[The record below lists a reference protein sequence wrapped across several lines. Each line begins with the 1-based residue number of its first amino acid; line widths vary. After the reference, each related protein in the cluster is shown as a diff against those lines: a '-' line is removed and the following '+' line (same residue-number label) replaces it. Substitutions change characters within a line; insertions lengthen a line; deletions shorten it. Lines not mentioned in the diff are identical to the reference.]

1 VLSKQIAIDRSFSAS
16 LIEILKQN
24 DCKAAATLTA
34 AWTDLQWHT
43 AKFVVQTHGIA
54 PLFYKLCSLSG
65 AYDNFNPAFQGYI
78 SEQYYLNQARINKV
92 EVTLQGILEQSSLK
106 PMAVMPLKGALL
118 VADYYEDA
126 ALRPMSDIDLLVK
139 PEDVANAGQIL
150 SERGYCLVEDS
161 FHHVQ
166 YMLPGK
172 PVSMNG
178 EHPDNPLVIEL
189 HKEVNW
195 PIGHLDYDIT
205 DLLWQNAE
213 NGFLGYEYAFKPSE
227 DDLLMMLA
235 CHCARNQYEGQMRAI
250 QLYDLKLVAESLDHG
265 QWVSLIKKAEKSGF
279 YWVLYS
285 ALHTTDRFLGLDASV
300 MTELNNLTNVPGKFK
315 HLIKS
320 QSLDTVI
327 ADNEYKT
334 LYYRLSSGDMRN
346 KKVLLSLYEY
356 ILNQVRYSNQLQWFE
371 PGRETFRAI
380 MNLMKPSRGKKEK
393 WGWFIASFG
402 SWVIT
407 PLAQLFLAVGGQGL
421 REKILETLRSKLLKQ
436 SYYTESLK
444 G

>member
-1 VLSKQIAIDRSFSAS
+1 LLSKQIATDRSFSAS

-24 DCKAAATLTA
+24 DCNAALTLTA
-34 AWTDLQWHT
+34 AWTELQWHT

-92 EVTLQGILEQSSLK
+92 KGTLQDILEQSSLK
-106 PMAVMPLKGALL
+106 SMAVMPLKGALL
-118 VADYYEDA
+118 ITNYYEDA

-139 PEDVANAGQIL
+139 PEDLADIGQIL
-150 SERGYCLVEDS
+150 HEMGYDLVQDS

-166 YMLPGK
+166 YMIPGK

-213 NGFLGYEYAFKPSE
+213 NKFLGYDYAFKPSE
-227 DDLLMMLA
+227 DNLLMMLA

-250 QLYDLKLVAESLDHG
+250 QLYDLKLVAESFERQNWARLQENVQKG
-265 QWVSLIKKAEKSGF
+265 GF
-279 YWVLYS
+279 DRAIYA
-285 ALHTTDRFLGLDASV
+285 ALHTTERFLGFATNDVIESG
-300 MTELNNLTNVPGKFK
+300 NLINVPGKFK
-315 HLIKS
+315 HLIES
-320 QSLDTVI
+320 QSFDTVI

-334 LYYRLSSGDMRN
+334 LYYRLSSGEGHNN
-346 KKVLLSLYEY
+346 KVMLSLYEY
-356 ILNQVRYSNQLQWFE
+356 LLNQVRYSNQLQWFE

-380 MNLMKPSRGKKEK
+380 LDLMKPSQGKKEK
-393 WGWFIASFG
+393 WGWFIAYLG
-402 SWVIT
+402 SWIIT
-407 PLAQLFLAVGGQGL
+407 PLALLILSVGGQGL
-421 REKILETLRSKLLKQ
+421 REKILEILRSKLLRQ
-436 SYYTESLK
+436 SYYTELLK

>member
-1 VLSKQIAIDRSFSAS
+1 LLSKQIAIDRSFSAS

-24 DCKAAATLTA
+24 DCKAAGTLTA
-34 AWTDLQWHT
+34 AWTELQWHT

-92 EVTLQGILEQSSLK
+92 KGTLQDILEQSSLK
-106 PMAVMPLKGALL
+106 SMAVMPLKGALL
-118 VADYYEDA
+118 VTNYYEDA

-139 PEDVANAGQIL
+139 PEDLADIGQIL
-150 SERGYCLVEDS
+150 HEMGYDLVQDS

-166 YMLPGK
+166 YMIPGK

-213 NGFLGYEYAFKPSE
+213 NKFLGYDYAFKPSE
-227 DDLLMMLA
+227 DNLLMMLA

-250 QLYDLKLVAESLDHG
+250 QLYDLKLVAESFERQNWARLQENVQKG
-265 QWVSLIKKAEKSGF
+265 GF
-279 YWVLYS
+279 DRAIYA
-285 ALHTTDRFLGLDASV
+285 ALHTTERFLGFATNDVIESG
-300 MTELNNLTNVPGKFK
+300 NLINVPGKFK
-315 HLIKS
+315 HLIES
-320 QSLDTVI
+320 QSFDTVI

-334 LYYRLSSGDMRN
+334 LYYRLSSGEGHNN
-346 KKVLLSLYEY
+346 KVMLSLYEY
-356 ILNQVRYSNQLQWFE
+356 LLNQVRYSNQLQWFE

-380 MNLMKPSRGKKEK
+380 LDLMKPSQGKKEK
-393 WGWFIASFG
+393 WGWFIAYLG
-402 SWVIT
+402 SWIIT
-407 PLAQLFLAVGGQGL
+407 PLALLILSVGGQGL
-421 REKILETLRSKLLKQ
+421 REKILEILRSKLLRQ
-436 SYYTESLK
+436 SYYTELLK

>member
-1 VLSKQIAIDRSFSAS
+1 MLSKQIAIDRSFSAS

-24 DCKAAATLTA
+24 DCKAAGTLTA
-34 AWTDLQWHT
+34 AWTELQWHT

-92 EVTLQGILEQSSLK
+92 KGTLQDILEQSSLK
-106 PMAVMPLKGALL
+106 SMAVMPLKGALL
-118 VADYYEDA
+118 ITNYYEDA

-139 PEDVANAGQIL
+139 PEDLADIGQIL
-150 SERGYCLVEDS
+150 HEMGYDLVQDS

-166 YMLPGK
+166 YMIPGK

-213 NGFLGYEYAFKPSE
+213 NKFLGYDYAFKPSE
-227 DDLLMMLA
+227 DNLLMMLA

-250 QLYDLKLVAESLDHG
+250 QLYDLKLVAESFERQNWARLQENVQKG
-265 QWVSLIKKAEKSGF
+265 GF
-279 YWVLYS
+279 DRAIYA
-285 ALHTTDRFLGLDASV
+285 ALHTTERFLGFATNDVIESG
-300 MTELNNLTNVPGKFK
+300 NLINVPGKFK
-315 HLIKS
+315 HLIES
-320 QSLDTVI
+320 QSFDTVI

-334 LYYRLSSGDMRN
+334 LYYRLSSGEGHNN
-346 KKVLLSLYEY
+346 KVMLSLYEY
-356 ILNQVRYSNQLQWFE
+356 LLNQVRYSNQLQWFE

-380 MNLMKPSRGKKEK
+380 LDLMKPSQGKKEK
-393 WGWFIASFG
+393 WGWFIAYLG
-402 SWVIT
+402 SWIIT
-407 PLAQLFLAVGGQGL
+407 PLALLILSVGGQGL
-421 REKILETLRSKLLKQ
+421 REKILEILRSKLLRQ
-436 SYYTESLK
+436 SYYTELLK

>member
-1 VLSKQIAIDRSFSAS
+1 MLSKQIAIDRSFSAS

-43 AKFVVQTHGIA
+43 AKFVVQTHGVA

-65 AYDNFNPAFQGYI
+65 ASDTFNAAFQGYI

-92 EVTLQGILEQSSLK
+92 KVTLQGILELSSLK
-106 PMAVMPLKGALL
+106 SMAVMPLKGALL
-118 VADYYEDA
+118 VTNYYEDA

-139 PEDVANAGQIL
+139 PEDLSDIGQIL
-150 SERGYCLVEDS
+150 GEMGYYLVEDS

-189 HKEVNW
+189 HREVNW
-195 PIGHLDYDIT
+195 PIGHLNYDIT

-213 NGFLGYEYAFKPSE
+213 NEFLGYEYAFKPSE

-250 QLYDLKLVAESLDHG
+250 QLYDLKLVAESLDHS
-265 QWVSLIKKAEKSGF
+265 QWVSLIEKAEKSGF
-279 YWVLYS
+279 DRVLYS
-285 ALHTTDRFLGLDASV
+285 ALHTTDRFLGLGNSIIVETGSLD
-300 MTELNNLTNVPGKFK
+300 NVPGKLK
-315 HLIKS
+315 VLIEK

-334 LYYRLSSGDMRN
+334 LHYRLSSGEEYNN
-346 KKVLLSLYEY
+346 KVRLSLYEY
-356 ILNQVRYSNQLQWFE
+356 LLNQVRYSNQLQWFE
-371 PGRETFRAI
+371 NGWETFRAI
-380 MNLMKPSRGKKEK
+380 LNLMKPSQGKKEK
-393 WGWFIASFG
+393 WGWFIAYLG
-402 SWVIT
+402 SCIIT
-407 PLAQLFLAVGGQGL
+407 PLAQLILSVGGQGL
-421 REKILETLRSKLLKQ
+421 RERIQELLKSRLLRQ
-436 SYYTESLK
+436 SYYTDSLK